1 MLQSQLCKQ
10 CMCIRHDLE
19 CDGYTL
25 IHIDKLPSVRY
36 YYYKHKNGNRF
47 AVCLDLNAMRITVYK
62 NAKLHNIIK

>member
-25 IHIDKLPSVRY
+25 IHTDKKPSVRN
-36 YYYKHKNGNRF
+36 YYYKHNNGNRF
-47 AVCLDLNAMRITVYK
+47 VICLNLDAMKIEIYK
-62 NAKLHNIIK
+62 NAHLHKTIK